1 MDPGSNSQSNSNSQD
16 PYLILGIN
24 EGASFDA
31 IQEARDKKLK
41 EVGDDQITKAK
52 IEAAYDSLL
61 MVSLK
66 SRQLGNASNEAIN
79 ASKKENE
86 VKKVGDIG
94 PAGSLLTRL
103 KNLNLPK
110 YEVSKSNFLPSLEL
124 PSGQELN
131 IRISLGILAFLLVL
145 IVPSES
151 VELILS
157 FSTIGLFISQS
168 RRGRPFFSS
177 ILWCILLLSIG
188 LLSGALLLGGAQSF
202 IDNAGSLS
210 SDKFEAIPAVFLLW
224 LGVIFID

>member
-1 MDPGSNSQSNSNSQD
+1 MAAGTNSQSNSNSQD
-16 PYLILGIN
+16 PFLILGIN
-24 EGASFDA
+24 DGASFDT
-31 IQEARDKKLK
+31 IQQARDKKLI
-41 EVGDDQITKAK
+41 EAGDDQITKAR

-79 ASKKENE
+79 ASRKENE
-86 VKKVGDIG
+86 AKKVGETG
-94 PAGSLLTRL
+94 PGSILTKL

-110 YEVSKSNFLPSLEL
+110 YEASSSSFLPNLEL
-124 PSGQELN
+124 ASGQGLN
-131 IRISLGILAFLLVL
+131 IRISLGILAFLLIL

-177 ILWCILLLSIG
+177 LIWCVILLIIG

-202 IDNAGSLS
+202 IDSTGSLS
-210 SDKFEAIPAVFLLW
+210 TDKFEAIPAIFLLW
-224 LGVIFID
+224 LGVLFID

>member
-1 MDPGSNSQSNSNSQD
+1 MDLGTNSQSNSNSQD
-16 PYLILGIN
+16 PYLILGLS
-24 EGASFDA
+24 EGATFDA
-31 IQEARDKKLK
+31 IQEARDKKLL
-41 EVGDDQITKAK
+41 EAGDDQISKAK

-86 VKKVGDIG
+86 TQKVGEIG
-94 PAGSLLTRL
+94 PGLLLTRL
-103 KNLNLPK
+103 KNFNVPK
-110 YEVSKSNFLPSLEL
+110 YETSSSNFLPSIEL

-131 IRISLGILAFLLVL
+131 IKISLGILAFLLVL

-151 VELILS
+151 VELVLS
-157 FSTIGLFISQS
+157 LSTIGLFISQL

-177 ILWCILLLSIG
+177 IFCCILLLSVG

-202 IDNAGSLS
+202 IDNSGSLS
-210 SDKFEAIPAVFLLW
+210 SDKLEAIPAVFLLW
-224 LGVIFID
+224 LGVLLLD

>member
-1 MDPGSNSQSNSNSQD
+1 MDFGTNSQSNSSQHD
-16 PYLILGIN
+16 PYLILGLN
-24 EGASFDA
+24 DGATFDA
-31 IQEARDKKLK
+31 IQEARDKKL
-41 EVGDDQITKAK
+41 EQAGDDQIARAK

-86 VKKVGDIG
+86 PKKLGETG
-94 PAGSLLTRL
+94 PGLLLTRL
-103 KNLNLPK
+103 KNLNIPK
-110 YEVSKSNFLPSLEL
+110 YEASTSNFLPNLEL

-131 IRISLGILAFLLVL
+131 VRIALGLMAFLLVL

-157 FSTIGLFISQS
+157 LSTIGLFISQA

-177 ILWCILLLSIG
+177 ILCCILLLSVG
-188 LLSGALLLGGAQSF
+188 LLSGVLLLGGAESF
-202 IDNAGSLS
+202 INNAGELS
-210 SDKFEAIPAVFLLW
+210 SDKLEAIPAVFLIW
-224 LGVIFID
+224 LGVLFVD

>member
-66 SRQLGNASNEAIN
+66 SRLGNASNEAIN

-86 VKKVGDIG
+86 AKKVGDIG
-94 PAGSLLTRL
+94 PGSLLTRL
-103 KNLNLPK
+103 KNLNL
-110 YEVSKSNFLPSLEL
+110 
-124 PSGQELN
+124 LN
-131 IRISLGILAFLLVL
+131 TRLQHLTFYQA
-145 IVPSES
+145 
-151 VELILS
+151 
-157 FSTIGLFISQS
+157 
-168 RRGRPFFSS
+168 
-177 ILWCILLLSIG
+177 
-188 LLSGALLLGGAQSF
+188 
-202 IDNAGSLS
+202 
-210 SDKFEAIPAVFLLW
+210 
-224 LGVIFID
+224 

>member
-1 MDPGSNSQSNSNSQD
+1 MEPGTNSQPNSNSQD
-16 PYLILGIN
+16 PYLILGVN

-31 IQEARDKKLK
+31 IQEARDKKLI
-41 EVGDDQITKAK
+41 EAGDEQITKAK

-79 ASKKENE
+79 ASMKENE
-86 VKKVGDIG
+86 SKKVGDMG
-94 PAGSLLTRL
+94 AGSLLTRL

-110 YEVSKSNFLPSLEL
+110 NEASASNFLPSLEL

-131 IRISLGILAFLLVL
+131 IRLSFGILAFLLVL

-202 IDNAGSLS
+202 IDNSGSLS
-210 SDKFEAIPAVFLLW
+210 SDKFEAIPAVYLLW
-224 LGVIFID
+224 LGVIFLD

>member
-1 MDPGSNSQSNSNSQD
+1 MAPGTNSQSNSNSQD
-16 PYLILGIN
+16 PYLILGLN
-24 EGASFDA
+24 EGATFDA
-31 IQEARDKKLK
+31 IQEARDKQLMKA
-41 EVGDDQITKAK
+41 GDDQITKAK

-86 VKKVGDIG
+86 AKKIG
-94 PAGSLLTRL
+94 ESGPGSLLTRL

-110 YEVSKSNFLPSLEL
+110 YETSTSNFLPNLEL

-131 IRISLGILAFLLVL
+131 IRIALGILAFLLVL

-157 FSTIGLFISQS
+157 LSTIGLFISQT

-177 ILWCILLLSIG
+177 ILCCILLLSVG

-202 IDNAGSLS
+202 IDNSGSLS
-210 SDKFEAIPAVFLLW
+210 SDKLEAIPTVFLIW
-224 LGVIFID
+224 LGVLFLD

>member
-1 MDPGSNSQSNSNSQD
+1 MDIGTNSQSNPNSQD

-31 IQEARDKKLK
+31 IQEAKDKKLI
-41 EVGDDQITKAK
+41 EAGDDQISKAK

-66 SRQLGNASNEAIN
+66 SRQLGNVSNEAIN

-86 VKKVGDIG
+86 FRKVGDIG
-94 PAGSLLTRL
+94 PGSILTRL

-110 YEVSKSNFLPSLEL
+110 YEASTSSLLPSLDL
-124 PSGQELN
+124 PSGQGLN
-131 IRISLGILAFLLVL
+131 IRIALGILAFLLLL

-177 ILWCILLLSIG
+177 IIWCILLLSVG
-188 LLSGALLLGGAQSF
+188 LLSGALLLGSAQSF
-202 IDNAGSLS
+202 INGSGSLS
-210 SDKFEAIPAVFLLW
+210 TDKFEVIPAVFLLW
-224 LGVIFID
+224 LGVLFLD